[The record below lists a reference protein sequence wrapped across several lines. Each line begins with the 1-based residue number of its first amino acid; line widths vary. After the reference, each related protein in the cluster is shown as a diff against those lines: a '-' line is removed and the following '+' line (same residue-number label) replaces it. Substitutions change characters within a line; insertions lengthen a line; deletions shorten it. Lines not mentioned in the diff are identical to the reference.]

1 MLICFQVSN
10 LHERLRKMTDERN
23 FYRNQFEK
31 VSNALQTYAGGGA
44 GGGSSPAA
52 AAAAAAA
59 AAVAASQHGQDLT
72 LQVIWLSECL
82 TSDLQ
87 CSAMDPCIPG
97 QNSSGQNFKIRNA
110 KRYQNMIGIALEELK
125 KLHWFWK
132 FQGCL

>member
-31 VSNALQTYAGGGA
+31 VSNALQTSAGGGG

-72 LQVIWLSECL
+72 LQVGKGL
-82 TSDLQ
+82 TQ
-87 CSAMDPCIPG
+87 PG
-97 QNSSGQNFKIRNA
+97 TISS
-110 KRYQNMIGIALEELK
+110 LTEL
-125 KLHWFWK
+125 
-132 FQGCL
+132 G